1 MEDVNSYNG
10 LSGIQ
15 KNVRKHRF
23 FMVEFK
29 RMSGSIDFYGRI
41 QKCKKRRKV
50 EDKNPYN
57 G

>member
-1 MEDVNSYNG
+1 VEDVNSYNG

-41 QKCKKRRKV
+41 QKCKKCRKV
-50 EDKNPYN
+50 EDKNPYS